1 MHPRIIF
8 GGIMDLTI
16 PGGMGGKVMIK
27 KLLALDPNVKG
38 VVTSGY
44 SNDAIL
50 AYYREYGFCGVIEK
64 PFNLDALLNVLD
76 RVEG

>member
-1 MHPRIIF
+1 
-8 GGIMDLTI
+8 
-16 PGGMGGKVMIK
+16 MIK

-64 PFNLDALLNVLD
+64 PFNLDALLKVLD